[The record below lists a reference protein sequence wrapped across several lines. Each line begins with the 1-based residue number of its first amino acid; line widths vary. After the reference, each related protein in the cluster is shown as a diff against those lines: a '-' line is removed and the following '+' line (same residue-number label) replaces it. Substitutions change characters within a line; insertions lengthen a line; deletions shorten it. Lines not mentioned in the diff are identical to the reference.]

1 MVRHALFWT
10 LKKDVVKA
18 DSHKCWLKIYNT
30 SQKLY
35 LRPQRKSNYLTNSV
49 SLYINKAKR

>member
-1 MVRHALFWT
+1 MVRHARFWT